1 MPSIVKVST
10 TTKGKIMDTMQKI
23 KAQDLKEGMKI
34 SCVVNGLQV
43 LSAPMELTEVIIV
56 KDDEDAD
63 NSFVEIEGY
72 TIPNKE
78 LVFASF
84 SFDEEI
90 EAFIPSAK
98 TGTFYDFLPE
108 GNFTEEDLWEA
119 IAEQHGLDPSEIMDG
134 DLAEWL

>member
-1 MPSIVKVST
+1 MN
-10 TTKGKIMDTMQKI
+10 TMQKI

-43 LSAPMELTEVIIV
+43 FPEPLELTEVIIV

-72 TIPNKE
+72 TITKKE
-78 LVFASF
+78 LVFSSF
-84 SFDEEI
+84 SFDEEV

-98 TGTFYDFLPE
+98 TGTFYDYLPE

-134 DLAEWL
+134 DLVEWL

>member
-1 MPSIVKVST
+1 
-10 TTKGKIMDTMQKI
+10 MDTMQKI

-72 TIPNKE
+72 TIPSKE

>member
-1 MPSIVKVST
+1 MN
-10 TTKGKIMDTMQKI
+10 TMQKI

-43 LSAPMELTEVIIV
+43 FPEPLELTEVIIV

-72 TIPNKE
+72 TITKKE
-78 LVFASF
+78 LVFSSF
-84 SFDEEI
+84 SFDEEV

-98 TGTFYDFLPE
+98 TGTFYDYLPE

>member
-1 MPSIVKVST
+1 MN
-10 TTKGKIMDTMQKI
+10 TMQKI
-23 KAQDLKEGMKI
+23 KAQELKEGMKI

-43 LSAPMELTEVIIV
+43 FPEPLELTEVIIV

-72 TIPNKE
+72 TITSKE
-78 LVFASF
+78 LVFSSF
-84 SFDEEI
+84 SFDEEV
-90 EAFIPSAK
+90 EAFLPSAK
-98 TGTFYDFLPE
+98 TGTFYDYLPE
-108 GNFTEEDLWEA
+108 GNFTEEDLWSA

>member
-1 MPSIVKVST
+1 MT
-10 TTKGKIMDTMQKI
+10 TTNEGNNVM
-23 KAQDLKEGMKI
+23 KAQELKEGMRI
-34 SCVVNGLQV
+34 RCMRNGEQV
-43 LSAPMELTEVIIV
+43 FSGALEITEVVIV
-56 KDDEDAD
+56 NDEEDID

-72 TIPNKE
+72 TDSYGKE
-78 LVFASF
+78 LIFASF

-90 EAFIPSAK
+90 ELFESPKK

-108 GNFTEEDLWEA
+108 GNFTEEDLWDA

>member
-1 MPSIVKVST
+1 MN
-10 TTKGKIMDTMQKI
+10 TMQKI

-43 LSAPMELTEVIIV
+43 FPEPLELTEVIIV

-72 TIPNKE
+72 TITDKE
-78 LVFASF
+78 LVFSSF
-84 SFDEEI
+84 SFDEEV
-90 EAFIPSAK
+90 EAFLPSAK
-98 TGTFYDFLPE
+98 TGTFYDYLPE
-108 GNFTEEDLWEA
+108 GNFTEEDLWSA

>member
-1 MPSIVKVST
+1 MN
-10 TTKGKIMDTMQKI
+10 TMQKI

-43 LSAPMELTEVIIV
+43 FPEPLELTEVIIV
-56 KDDEDAD
+56 KDDEDTD

-72 TIPNKE
+72 TITKKE
-78 LVFASF
+78 LVFSSF
-84 SFDEEI
+84 SFDEEV
-90 EAFIPSAK
+90 EAFLPSAK
-98 TGTFYDFLPE
+98 TGTFYDYLPE
-108 GNFTEEDLWEA
+108 GNFTEEDLWSA

>member
-1 MPSIVKVST
+1 MN
-10 TTKGKIMDTMQKI
+10 TMQKI
-23 KAQDLKEGMKI
+23 KAQELKEGMKI

-43 LSAPMELTEVIIV
+43 FPEPLELTEVIIV

-72 TIPNKE
+72 TITSKE
-78 LVFASF
+78 LVFSSF
-84 SFDEEI
+84 SFDEEV

-98 TGTFYDFLPE
+98 TGTFYDYLPE
-108 GNFTEEDLWEA
+108 GDFTEEDLWSA

>member
-1 MPSIVKVST
+1 MN
-10 TTKGKIMDTMQKI
+10 TMQKI

-43 LSAPMELTEVIIV
+43 FAEPLELTEVVIV
-56 KDDEDAD
+56 EEDKG
-63 NSFVEIEGY
+63 SFVEIEGY
-72 TIPNKE
+72 TITSKE
-78 LVFASF
+78 LVFSYF
-84 SFDEEI
+84 DFDEEI

-98 TGTFYDFLPE
+98 TGTFYDYLPE
-108 GNFTEEDLWEA
+108 GNFTEEDLWSA

>member
-1 MPSIVKVST
+1 
-10 TTKGKIMDTMQKI
+10 MQKI

-43 LSAPMELTEVIIV
+43 FPAPLELTEVIIV

-72 TIPNKE
+72 TITDKE
-78 LVFASF
+78 LVFSSF
-84 SFDEEI
+84 SFDEEV
-90 EAFIPSAK
+90 EAFLPSAK
-98 TGTFYDFLPE
+98 TGTFYDYLPE
-108 GNFTEEDLWEA
+108 GNFTEEDLWSA

>member
-1 MPSIVKVST
+1 MVKVST

>member
-1 MPSIVKVST
+1 
-10 TTKGKIMDTMQKI
+10 MQKI

>member
-1 MPSIVKVST
+1 MVRVT
-10 TTKGKIMDTMQKI
+10 TTNKGENMNTMQKI

-43 LSAPMELTEVIIV
+43 FAEPLELTEVVIV
-56 KDDEDAD
+56 EEDKG
-63 NSFVEIEGY
+63 SFVEIEGY
-72 TIPNKE
+72 TITSKE
-78 LVFASF
+78 LVFSYF
-84 SFDEEI
+84 DFDEEI

-98 TGTFYDFLPE
+98 TGTFYDYLPE

-119 IAEQHGLDPSEIMDG
+119 IAESHGLDVNEIMDG

>member
-1 MPSIVKVST
+1 MN
-10 TTKGKIMDTMQKI
+10 TMQKI

-34 SCVVNGLQV
+34 SCVVNGVQV
-43 LSAPMELTEVIIV
+43 LPAPVELTEVVIV
-56 KDDEDAD
+56 KEDE

-72 TIPNKE
+72 TITDKE
-78 LVFASF
+78 LVFSYF
-84 SFDEEI
+84 HFDDEV
-90 EAFIPSAK
+90 EAFLPSAK
-98 TGTFYDFLPE
+98 TGTFYDYLPE

>member
-1 MPSIVKVST
+1 MN
-10 TTKGKIMDTMQKI
+10 TMQKI

-43 LSAPMELTEVIIV
+43 FPAPLELTEVIIV

-72 TIPNKE
+72 TITDKE
-78 LVFASF
+78 LVFSSF
-84 SFDEEI
+84 SFDEEV
-90 EAFIPSAK
+90 EAFLPSAK
-98 TGTFYDFLPE
+98 TGTFYDYLPE

>member
-1 MPSIVKVST
+1 
-10 TTKGKIMDTMQKI
+10 MDTMQKI